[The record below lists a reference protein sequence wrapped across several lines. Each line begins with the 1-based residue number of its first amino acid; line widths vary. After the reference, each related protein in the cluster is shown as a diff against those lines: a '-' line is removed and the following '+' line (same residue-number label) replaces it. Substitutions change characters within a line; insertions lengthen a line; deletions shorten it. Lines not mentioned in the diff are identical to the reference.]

1 MTRLELVELHCFAC
15 FVHWT
20 AGGPCKAVA
29 PAYDALARTHPDVLF
44 LKAMEHVVGD
54 LIVQLGV
61 RAFPTFHFYLEGNK
75 VDEVQ
80 GGNIAAV
87 EAKVVQHKA
96 SVRAS
101 FEGAGH
107 SLGGGGPPASEADA
121 RAARLARF
129 GGSAAS
135 SAPRPAGPHP
145 NAALNAKILAADRGD
160 DGDSGGALS
169 VKPIAAAA
177 SAASGSSAA
186 AAMDVD
192 DSSSSAA
199 AAAPS
204 VSNSSRVKS

>member
-1 MTRLELVELHCFAC
+1 
-15 FVHWT
+15 
-20 AGGPCKAVA
+20 
-29 PAYDALARTHPDVLF
+29 
-44 LKAMEHVVGD
+44 MEHVVGD

-107 SLGGGGPPASEADA
+107 SLGGGAPPASEADA

-135 SAPRPAGPHP
+135 SSAPRPAGSHP

-160 DGDSGGALS
+160 DGDVGGSGLS

-177 SAASGSSAA
+177 SAA

-192 DSSSSAA
+192 DNSGSAA
-199 AAAPS
+199 AAAS
-204 VSNSSRVKS
+204 VSVLSMCIFWQYKAQCFSVRTPHLEYSAQVAASCLRACPHKPCCVPILLHAG